1 LQYRIK
7 GLWSLKKISLNHN
20 KLSALQP
27 KTFSDLSNLEE
38 LWLADNV
45 CVNKDFYYI
54 SSKLVIEKELVAC
67 TVGHIVQ
74 EQLKSRDDAL
84 SSSIDQKF
92 ESRFEELERKFDQRN
107 EENVKEIREIRGLL
121 EKIVAMTTKQ

>member
-1 LQYRIK
+1 
-7 GLWSLKKISLNHN
+7 LKKISLNHN

-74 EQLKSRDDAL
+74 EQLDSRDDAL
-84 SSSIDQKF
+84 SSSIDQKI
-92 ESRFEELERKFDQRN
+92 ESRFEELQKKFDQRN
-107 EENVKEIREIRGLL
+107 DENAKEIREIKGLV
-121 EKIVAMTTKQ
+121 EKILAMTSKQ

>member
-1 LQYRIK
+1 M
-7 GLWSLKKISLNHN
+7 KKISLNHN

-74 EQLKSRDDAL
+74 EQLKSRNDAL
-84 SSSIDQKF
+84 SRSIDQKF

-107 EENVKEIREIRGLL
+107 EENVKEMREIRGLL
-121 EKIVAMTTKQ
+121 EKIVGMSSVK